1 MKCNICRKHSVEHK
15 DYRFIDSCELQG
27 KVLVC
32 KWCFDL
38 NDDAVC
44 QVIRDEIDP
53 KEFYEL
59 ETNKD

>member
-27 KVLVC
+27 NGLVC
-32 KWCFDL
+32 GGCFDL

>member
-1 MKCNICRKHSVEHK
+1 MKCNICRKHNADYK
-15 DYRFIDSCELQG
+15 DYRFIDSCGLQG

-38 NDDAVC
+38 NDDVIREI
-44 QVIRDEIDP
+44 IRDEIDP

-59 ETNKD
+59 DTNKD